1 MLQSHVRTA
10 ARVTVKHRPRRPLFI
25 LEKKLTVRRHLPVKV
40 SCPSCA
46 AKYSIADEKV
56 RNRLAKIRCRKC
68 ETTIVIDGK
77 TDPPTIAAADAL
89 VGRSDEYTVDISDN
103 DQRQM
108 TIAQLVTAYNE
119 GLVTAE
125 TYVWKDGMA
134 DWEPLANVQEVN
146 EALHRAAAEAA
157 ASVAPAVSVP
167 PSATFSA
174 AGAASPGRDLFS
186 GITSTNVPRAST
198 RGGGADLFGGIDR
211 AGGETDLAT
220 SAHEPLPP
228 QAVTG
233 ARNESSVL
241 FSLSS
246 LTGGSPEKAKPSS
259 VSRDAGDDSGLI
271 DLGALAAK
279 SEAGAPDVIAASP
292 LGMAGVSPLG
302 APLIGGTTAPLGADG
317 TPVRAAAANRNG
329 LYIGGGI
336 AFAALVAGA
345 VILLKEPP
353 PAAPG
358 VIAITTTVATAPAE
372 VADPD
377 KDKPVEE
384 DKGEEKKEATEKKDE
399 PTAKTG
405 SNTGRRYVPKS
416 TTSKTESK
424 PTETKSEPK
433 SEAKTEKPPEE
444 KKKKS
449 NCNCK
454 PGDLMC
460 AMKCSAK

>member
-1 MLQSHVRTA
+1 
-10 ARVTVKHRPRRPLFI
+10 
-25 LEKKLTVRRHLPVKV
+25 VKV

-108 TIAQLVTAYNE
+108 TVPQVVAAYNE

-134 DWEPLANVQEVN
+134 DWEPLANVPELN

-157 ASVAPAVSVP
+157 ASVAPAVSIP
-167 PSATFSA
+167 PSATFTA
-174 AGAASPGRDLFS
+174 AATSGASRDLFGVGS
-186 GITSTNVPRAST
+186 ANVPRAST
-198 RGGGADLFGGIDR
+198 RGTGADLFGGIDR

-220 SAHEPLPP
+220 SAHEPPAP

-259 VSRDAGDDSGLI
+259 LSRDAGDDSGLI

-279 SEAGAPDVIAASP
+279 SDAGAHDVIAASP

-302 APLIGGTTAPLGADG
+302 APLIGGSTAALGADG
-317 TPVRAAAANRNG
+317 TPVRSSASNRNG
-329 LYIGGGI
+329 LFIGGGI

-353 PAAPG
+353 PPAPG
-358 VIAITTTVATAPAE
+358 VISITTAIATAPAE

-377 KDKPVEE
+377 QNKEKPSEE
-384 DKGEEKKEATEKKDE
+384 AKADEKKDE
-399 PTAKTG
+399 AEKKDEGTAKPGT
-405 SNTGRRYVPKS
+405 STGRRYTPRTSPKP
-416 TTSKTESK
+416 ESK
-424 PTETKSEPK
+424 PTETKTEPK
-433 SEAKTEKPPEE
+433 SEPKTDKPAAP
-444 KKKKS
+444 KKS

-460 AMKCSAK
+460 AMKCSAKK

>member
-1 MLQSHVRTA
+1 M
-10 ARVTVKHRPRRPLFI
+10 
-25 LEKKLTVRRHLPVKV
+25 KV

-77 TDPPTIAAADAL
+77 TDPPTIHAADA
-89 VGRSDEYTVDISDN
+89 GAARSDEYTVDISDN

-108 TIAQLVTAYNE
+108 TVAQVVAAYNE

-134 DWEPLANVQEVN
+134 DWEPLANVPELSD
-146 EALHRAAAEAA
+146 ALHRAAAEAA
-157 ASVAPAVSVP
+157 ASMAPAVSVP
-167 PSATFSA
+167 PSASFSTA
-174 AGAASPGRDLFS
+174 AATGAGRDLFGAAQAAS
-186 GITSTNVPRAST
+186 SHVPRAAT
-198 RGGGADLFGGIDR
+198 RGGGADLFGSIDR

-220 SAHEPLPP
+220 SAHDPLPVQP
-228 QAVTG
+228 STG

-241 FSLSS
+241 FSLSA
-246 LTGGSPEKAKPSS
+246 LTGSEKVKPPLP
-259 VSRDAGDDSGLI
+259 VSRDTGDDSGLI

-279 SEAGAPDVIAASP
+279 SDTGASHVAAASP

-302 APLIGGTTAPLGADG
+302 APLIGGSTSALGADG
-317 TPVRAAAANRNG
+317 APVRAPGPSRNG

-336 AFAALVAGA
+336 AFAALVAGV

-353 PAAPG
+353 PPAPG
-358 VIAITTTVATAPAE
+358 VIAIATAIPTAPAE
-372 VADPD
+372 VAAPD
-377 KDKPVEE
+377 
-384 DKGEEKKEATEKKDE
+384 EKKDE
-399 PTAKTG
+399 PEGDEKAEGKDDDKKEGASTPKTG
-405 SNTGRRYVPKS
+405 GRRYVPSGKS
-416 TTSKTESK
+416 SAKSDSK
-424 PTETKSEPK
+424 PAETKSEPK
-433 SEAKTEKPPEE
+433 SESKSDKPPEE
-444 KKKKS
+444 KKPKKS
-449 NCNCK
+449 SCNCK

>member
-1 MLQSHVRTA
+1 M
-10 ARVTVKHRPRRPLFI
+10 
-25 LEKKLTVRRHLPVKV
+25 KV

-77 TDPPTIAAADAL
+77 TDPPTIQAADAA

-108 TIAQLVTAYNE
+108 TVAQIVAAYNE
-119 GLVTAE
+119 GLINAE

-134 DWEPLANVQEVN
+134 DWEQLANVPEIN

-157 ASVAPAVSVP
+157 ASVAPAVSIP
-167 PSATFSA
+167 PSATFT
-174 AGAASPGRDLFS
+174 AASTAAATHDLFS
-186 GITSTNVPRAST
+186 GSAAASPATAASTDVPRAAT

-211 AGGETDLAT
+211 AGGESDLAT
-220 SAHEPLPP
+220 SAHDHLPVQP
-228 QAVTG
+228 ATG

-241 FSLSS
+241 FSLSA
-246 LTGGSPEKAKPSS
+246 LTGSEKAAAPRSA
-259 VSRDAGDDSGLI
+259 SRDADDSGLI

-279 SEAGAPDVIAASP
+279 SEAGASDVVPAVP
-292 LGMAGVSPLG
+292 LAGVSPLG
-302 APLIGGTTAPLGADG
+302 APLIGGSTSPLGVEGSTAP
-317 TPVRAAAANRNG
+317 AAPNRNG

-336 AFAALVAGA
+336 AFAALVAG
-345 VILLKEPP
+345 VVFLLKEPP
-353 PAAPG
+353 PPAPG
-358 VIAITTTVATAPAE
+358 VISITTAIPTAPAE

-377 KDKPVEE
+377 QNKDEDKDKNADSKAAADSEKEE
-384 DKGEEKKEATEKKDE
+384 DKKD
-399 PTAKTG
+399 TTK
-405 SNTGRRYVPKS
+405 SS
-416 TTSKTESK
+416 TTTVRRTAPKPAPKPAESKQESK
-424 PTETKSEPK
+424 PAETKQESKP
-433 SEAKTEKPPEE
+433 AEKP
-444 KKKKS
+444 KATN

-460 AMKCSAK
+460 AMKCSAKK

>member
-1 MLQSHVRTA
+1 M
-10 ARVTVKHRPRRPLFI
+10 
-25 LEKKLTVRRHLPVKV
+25 KV

-77 TDPPTIAAADAL
+77 TDPPTIAAADAA

-108 TIAQLVTAYNE
+108 TVTQVVAAYNE
-119 GLVTAE
+119 GVVTAE

-134 DWEPLANVQEVN
+134 DWEPLANVAELN

-157 ASVAPAVSVP
+157 ASVAPAVSIP
-167 PSATFSA
+167 PSASFSA
-174 AGAASPGRDLFS
+174 ATATATSRDLFTGAVS
-186 GITSTNVPRAST
+186 NNVPRAAT
-198 RGGGADLFGGIDR
+198 RGGVGTDLFGSIDR

-220 SAHEPLPP
+220 SAHDPMPAQP
-228 QAVTG
+228 ATG

-241 FSLSS
+241 FSLSA
-246 LTGGSPEKAKPSS
+246 LTGSEKAKPAASP
-259 VSRDAGDDSGLI
+259 VFSRDAGDDSGLI
-271 DLGALAAK
+271 DLGALAKK
-279 SEAGAPDVIAASP
+279 SDAGASDVVAAAP
-292 LGMAGVSPLG
+292 LGMGGVSPLG
-302 APLIGGTTAPLGADG
+302 APLIGGSTAQLGADG
-317 TPVRAAAANRNG
+317 TPVRPASSRNG
-329 LYIGGGI
+329 LFIGGGI

-353 PAAPG
+353 PPAPG
-358 VIAITTTVATAPAE
+358 VIAIATAVATAPAE

-377 KDKPVEE
+377 QNKDTEVAKA
-384 DKGEEKKEATEKKDE
+384 DDAKEGTEKKDDA
-399 PTAKTG
+399 PKA
-405 SNTGRRYVPKS
+405 NTGGGGRKYYSPKPS
-416 TTSKTESK
+416 PKPDSKPEAKPESK
-424 PTETKSEPK
+424 PETKPP
-433 SEAKTEKPPEE
+433 ATDKP
-444 KKKKS
+444 KKS

-460 AMKCSAK
+460 AMKCSAKK

>member
-1 MLQSHVRTA
+1 
-10 ARVTVKHRPRRPLFI
+10 
-25 LEKKLTVRRHLPVKV
+25 VKV

-77 TDPPTIAAADAL
+77 TDPPTIQAADSA

-108 TIAQLVTAYNE
+108 TVGQLVAAYND
-119 GLVTAE
+119 GLVNAE
-125 TYVWKDGMA
+125 TFVWKDGMA
-134 DWEPLANVQEVN
+134 DWEQLANVPELN

-167 PSATFSA
+167 PSAAFSGTSA
-174 AGAASPGRDLFS
+174 AAATHDLFGGASS
-186 GITSTNVPRAST
+186 GLSTNVPRAAT

-211 AGGETDLAT
+211 AGAETDLAT
-220 SAHEPLPP
+220 SAHDPLPVQP
-228 QAVTG
+228 ATG

-246 LTGGSPEKAKPSS
+246 LTGSEKAKAAPMH
-259 VSRDAGDDSGLI
+259 RDTGDDSGLI
-271 DLGALAAK
+271 DLGALAAR
-279 SEAGAPDVIAASP
+279 SDAGASDVVAASP

-302 APLIGGTTAPLGADG
+302 APLIGGSTAPLGVDG
-317 TPVRAAAANRNG
+317 MPVRAPAAGRSG

-353 PAAPG
+353 PPAPG
-358 VIAITTTVATAPAE
+358 IIAIATAIPTAPAE

-377 KDKPVEE
+377 QNKAEPEE
-384 DKGEEKKEATEKKDE
+384 EAKSDGKEDE
-399 PTAKTG
+399 GDNKEGTAKPSAPRKYT
-405 SNTGRRYVPKS
+405 PKPAPRAAPKAAE
-416 TTSKTESK
+416 SKTE
-424 PTETKSEPK
+424 TKT
-433 SEAKTEKPPEE
+433 EAKTEKPAPAP
-444 KKKKS
+444 KKS

-460 AMKCSAK
+460 AMKCSAKK

>member
-1 MLQSHVRTA
+1 M
-10 ARVTVKHRPRRPLFI
+10 
-25 LEKKLTVRRHLPVKV
+25 KV

-89 VGRSDEYTVDISDN
+89 VGRADEYTVDVSDN

-108 TIAQLVTAYNE
+108 TVAQVVAAYNE

-134 DWEPLANVQEVN
+134 DWEPLGNVPELN

-167 PSATFSA
+167 PSATFTA
-174 AGAASPGRDLFS
+174 ATTNASHDLFGS
-186 GITSTNVPRAST
+186 VGSTNVPRAST
-198 RGGGADLFGGIDR
+198 RGGGADLFGAIDR

-241 FSLSS
+241 FSLSA
-246 LTGGSPEKAKPSS
+246 LTGGAPDKSKPSAA
-259 VSRDAGDDSGLI
+259 SRDAGDDSGLI
-271 DLGALAAK
+271 DLAALAAK
-279 SEAGAPDVIAASP
+279 SDAGAPDVVAAAP
-292 LGMAGVSPLG
+292 LGIAGVSPLG
-302 APLIGGTTAPLGADG
+302 APLIGGTTAPLGVDG
-317 TPVRAAAANRNG
+317 TPARAQAPSRNG

-353 PAAPG
+353 PPAPG
-358 VIAITTTVATAPAE
+358 VIAITTTIATAPAE

-377 KDKPVEE
+377 KDKDKDTDEEAKAAE
-384 DKGEEKKEATEKKDE
+384 DKKDTADKDKKDE
-399 PTAKTG
+399 ASAKVAAPAP
-405 SNTGRRYVPKS
+405 RKVAAPKPAP
-416 TTSKTESK
+416 KTESK
-424 PTETKSEPK
+424 PTETKTETK
-433 SEAKTEKPPEE
+433 SETKTEKPPE
-444 KKKKS
+444 KKKS